1 MKINVQVENR
11 LRDMLTKDK
20 LSAGFMTAFK
30 SDLLHLVRDYFD
42 TDGVDVSVNE
52 TKDGTYLIS
61 ITATAQKIN
70 SFETT
75 VQKRF

>member
-30 SDLLHLVRDYFD
+30 SDLFHIVRDYFD
-42 TDGVDVSVNE
+42 TDGIDVSVNE
-52 TKDGTYLIS
+52 NKDGTYLIS
-61 ITATAQKIN
+61 ITATAKRIN
-70 SFETT
+70 VFETT
-75 VQKRF
+75 MKKGL